1 MARIGIVNGSTRQ
14 ASFNR
19 ILSVAATEILQE
31 LGAEVMEID
40 FSALPFMDEDI
51 EFPVLP
57 EVASVRQQVQDVD
70 ALWFFTPQYNDAMP
84 GYVKNF
90 LDWMSRRDSPE
101 APREDAALVGKPVT
115 VAGISGPAATAAA
128 REQLSHVAAYI
139 GARVMTEHQA
149 GLVLPGS
156 AWSTGEY
163 TPSEE
168 HLAALR
174 TQAEAFLAFISTEG

>member
-1 MARIGIVNGSTRQ
+1 MTRIGIVNGSTRQ

-19 ILSVAATEILQE
+19 TLSVAATEILQE
-31 LGAEVMEID
+31 LGAEVIEID
-40 FSALPFMDEDI
+40 FSALPFVDEDI

-57 EVASVRQQVQDVD
+57 EVASVRQHVQNVD
-70 ALWFFTPQYNDAMP
+70 ALWIFTPQYNDAMP

-90 LDWMSRRDSPE
+90 LDWVSRRDSPE
-101 APREDAALVGKPVT
+101 APREDAVLVGKPLT

-128 REQLSHVAAYI
+128 REQICHVAAFI
-139 GARVMTEHQA
+139 GARVMVEHQA

-156 AWSTGEY
+156 AWTTGEY

-168 HLAALR
+168 HLDALR
-174 TQAEAFLAFISTEG
+174 AQAEAFLAFVNNEG